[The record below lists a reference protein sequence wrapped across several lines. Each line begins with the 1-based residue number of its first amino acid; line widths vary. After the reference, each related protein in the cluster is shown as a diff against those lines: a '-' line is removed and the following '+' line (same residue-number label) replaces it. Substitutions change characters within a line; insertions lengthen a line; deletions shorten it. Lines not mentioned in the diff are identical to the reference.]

1 MDYSKRG
8 FLFTGCSYS
17 YGYGLGHYHKDY
29 PRPFT
34 ERTYEFDEDFPNK
47 SVYADFQIKQRFSNK
62 VVNHYNSFSKQYGGI
77 SGCDLVSIEWL
88 NEVLGFQNNLD
99 ILEGENLRSSLN
111 NTPENSFLEDYHTLI
126 FQTSYIDRNLAGVWK
141 EIKNQNDGTYFD
153 SKEECCEFHNTM
165 ELGAHSQLVNII
177 ADTIIDISKTFEN
190 LGINVYFI
198 HATDVYKDIP
208 YIMDRTIHITHKE
221 TTSLTINKIMKDYS
235 ETCIGTDPIFG
246 TNPPND
252 FHPSLECHNSIYKS
266 IVNKLNESN
275 PL

>member
-1 MDYSKRG
+1 G

-34 ERTYEFDEDFPNK
+34 ERTYQLDDDFPNK
-47 SVYADFQIKQRFSNK
+47 SVYVDFQIKQRFSNK

-126 FQTSYIDRNLAGVWK
+126 FQTSYIDRNLEGVWK

-153 SKEECCEFHNTM
+153 SKEECCEFHKSI
-165 ELGAHSQLVNII
+165 ELGKHTQLVNII
-177 ADTIIDISKTFEN
+177 ADRIIDISKTFEN

-198 HATDVYKDIP
+198 HATPVYK
-208 YIMDRTIHITHKE
+208 
-221 TTSLTINKIMKDYS
+221 N
-235 ETCIGTDPIFG
+235 
-246 TNPPND
+246 
-252 FHPSLECHNSIYKS
+252 
-266 IVNKLNESN
+266 
-275 PL
+275 